1 MLLGYPSGQPDNL
14 STVTVSSPFNAFV
27 HYFGGYAQDDWRVSS
42 KLTFN
47 YGVRLE
53 HETGLREENN
63 GITVAFDRT
72 INPGGALGNVVVNGQ
87 PVRGGLVYAG
97 VNGAPET
104 QGNPPG
110 IKFSPRLGVV
120 YSINPRTVMRAGYG
134 VYWAPWN
141 YQAVGAQNY
150 GNVGFTQVTAAPQA
164 QFFPNVTLTNPF
176 PQGVATPRGSSRGA
190 LEGVGTQIEFI
201 DQDKKAPYVQQYSV
215 DVTRELRGN
224 IAVGFEYSGA
234 TGRDLGLGGSNDGV
248 ININQVP
255 TQYLS
260 LGSALTEQVPNPF
273 FGLPAGQ
280 GKNVTSPM
288 IARRELLRPFPQ
300 FSDILMRQAT
310 QGKSQYHAAIFK
322 FEKRVS
328 NGWGGRINYTYS
340 QQKDNLFGESNTYAS
355 ASTEMQDA
363 YNLEAEYSLGITD
376 VPHKTTIAPI
386 FELPFGEGKRWAQ
399 SGVGA
404 AILGDWTI
412 SSIIAFE
419 SGFPLQFRNNTNT
432 TQIFTRV
439 QYANPGSGDMATD
452 GDRETRLTT
461 TWITPAGTSATAAPS
476 FTLGTLPRTVD
487 DERTPHR
494 NNWDF
499 VAAKDI
505 RLGGRQRAQI
515 KIEVLNITNTV
526 KTVGPTLTVGSGTY
540 GQIRTQRGFMRLT
553 QIMFRYSF

>member
-1 MLLGYPSGQPDNL
+1 
-14 STVTVSSPFNAFV
+14 
-27 HYFGGYAQDDWRVSS
+27 
-42 KLTFN
+42 
-47 YGVRLE
+47 
-53 HETGLREENN
+53 
-63 GITVAFDRT
+63 
-72 INPGGALGNVVVNGQ
+72 
-87 PVRGGLVYAG
+87 
-97 VNGAPET
+97 
-104 QGNPPG
+104 
-110 IKFSPRLGVV
+110 
-120 YSINPRTVMRAGYG
+120 
-134 VYWAPWN
+134 
-141 YQAVGAQNY
+141 VGAQNY
-150 GNVGFTQVTAAPQA
+150 GNVGFTQVTQTPQA
-164 QFFPNVTLTNPF
+164 QFFPTVTLTNPF

-190 LEGVGTQIEFI
+190 LEGVGGAIEFI

-215 DVTRELRGN
+215 DLTRELRGN

-248 ININQVP
+248 VNINQVP
-255 TQYLS
+255 SQYLS
-260 LGSALTEQVPNPF
+260 LGSALTDQVPNPF

-280 GKNVTSPM
+280 GKNVTSQTIP
-288 IARRELLRPFPQ
+288 RRELLRPFPQ
-300 FSDILMRQAT
+300 FNDILMRQAT
-310 QGKSQYHAAIFK
+310 LGKSQYHAAIFK

-328 NGWGGRINYTYS
+328 DGWGGRINYTYS

-363 YNLEAEYSLGITD
+363 YNLEAEYSYGITD
-376 VPHKTTIAPI
+376 VPHKVTVAPI
-386 FELPFGEGKRWAQ
+386 WELPFGEGKRWAT
-399 SGVGA
+399 GGAGA

-419 SGFPLQFRNNTNT
+419 SGFPLQYRNNTNT

-439 QYANPGSGDMATD
+439 QYANPGSGEMATD

-461 TWITPAGTSATAAPS
+461 TWITPAGVSATAAPS
-476 FTLGTLPRTVD
+476 FTLGTLPRTVV

-526 KTVGPTLTVGSGTY
+526 KTVGPTLTVGNASY